1 MHPHLANEKKLH
13 CGDLI
18 KELQQCH
25 EGGFMNKYMGGCNR
39 IKEELNACLREEVSS
54 RKTNRLLKEEHPC

>member
-1 MHPHLANEKKLH
+1 MHPHLANEKQIH

-25 EGGFMNKYMGGCNR
+25 QGGFMNKYMGGCNR
-39 IKEELNACLREEVSS
+39 IKEELNACLREEVCVVG
-54 RKTNRLLKEEHPC
+54 KI